1 MTAVRVRFAPSPTG
15 YLHIGGARTA
25 LYNYLYAKATGGTF
39 VLRIE
44 DTDLERSNAEYE
56 KLQIEDLKWLGIFH
70 DEGPDKPNPKYAPY
84 RQSERAEIYQKYALE
99 LIERDLA
106 YYDFCTEEE
115 LEAMKAKAEA
125 EGRDPIYEGK
135 WKEPAHKAEAMARV
149 KAGEK
154 TAIRFRAPKKAYTL
168 KDKVKGDVTYPANMV
183 GDFVIVRSN
192 GLPVYNYCCV
202 IDDMLMEITHVIR
215 GEDHLNNTVRQLMIY
230 EALGAKLPEFAHVS
244 LLIGSDRQKLSKR
257 HGATSVNLYRN
268 EHYLPEAMCNYLTLL
283 GWSHPSE
290 TDIFAK
296 EEIISV
302 FGLERFSAHAAMYDL
317 EKLKWVNGQ
326 HLKKM
331 SNEEILKL
339 LVTIPE
345 AADFNKQDQAWK
357 EGAINLLKQY
367 ADFITDIPKKAL
379 EMIFSEH
386 IEMKNELMEILGW
399 ETTPK
404 ILEFIGSEVAKVT
417 TPFVTE
423 AQLNGWMDTLKK
435 DMGVKGKPLF
445 QGVRAALT
453 GHDHGPDLKL
463 LIPLTPVAVI
473 KKRIALLGNT
483 KQEKDG

>member
-1 MTAVRVRFAPSPTG
+1 MTVRVRFAPSPTG

-25 LYNYLYAKATGGTF
+25 LYNYLYARATGGTF

-56 KLQIEDLKWLGIFH
+56 KLQIDDLKWLGIIH

-84 RQSERAEIYQKYALE
+84 RQSERTEIYQKYADE
-99 LIERDLA
+99 LLAKDLA
-106 YYDFCTEEE
+106 YYDFSTEEE

-125 EGRDPIYEGK
+125 EGRDPVYEGK
-135 WKEPAHKAEAMARV
+135 WKDPANKAEALQRV

-154 TAIRFRAPKKAYTL
+154 PAIRFRAPKKSYTL
-168 KDKVKGDVTYPANMV
+168 KDKVKGEVTYPANMV

-202 IDDMLMEITHVIR
+202 VDDMLMEITHVIR

-230 EALGAKLPEFAHVS
+230 EALNAKVPEFAHVS

-296 EEIISV
+296 DEIISV

-317 EKLKWVNGQ
+317 EKLRWVNGQ

-331 SNEEILKL
+331 SNEDIITMLAG
-339 LVTIPE
+339 IPE
-345 AADFNKQDQAWK
+345 ATEFNKQDANWK
-357 EGAINLLKQY
+357 TGAVNLLKQY
-367 ADFITDIPKKAL
+367 ADFVTDIPKKAE

-386 IEMKNELMEILGW
+386 IDMKNELLEILGW

-404 ILEFIGSEVAKVT
+404 ILEYLASEMAKISA
-417 TPFVTE
+417 PFVTE
-423 AQLNGWMDTLKK
+423 AELNAWMEHAKK
-435 DMGVKGKPLF
+435 EMGIKGKPLF
-445 QGVRAALT
+445 QGIRAALT

-463 LIPLTPVAVI
+463 LVPLTPVSVI
-473 KKRIALLGNT
+473 KKRIALLGKT

>member
-1 MTAVRVRFAPSPTG
+1 MTVRVRFAPSPTG

-25 LYNYLYAKATGGTF
+25 LYNYLYAKKTGGTF

-56 KLQIEDLKWLGIFH
+56 KLQIDDLKWLGITH

-84 RQSERAEIYQKYALE
+84 RQSERLEIYNKYAQQ
-99 LIERDLA
+99 LIEKGVA

-115 LEAMKAKAEA
+115 LEAMKAQNEA
-125 EGRDPIYEGK
+125 EGNDPHYTGK
-135 WKEPAHKAEAMARV
+135 WRNPEHFAEAKKRV
-149 KAGEK
+149 AAGEK
-154 TAIRFRAPKKAYTL
+154 TAIRFKAPKKSYTL
-168 KDKVKGDVTYPANMV
+168 NDNVKGSVTYPDNMV
-183 GDFVIVRSN
+183 GDFVIMRSN
-192 GLPVYNYCCV
+192 GLPTYNYCCV
-202 IDDMLMEITHVIR
+202 VDDMLMEITHVIR

-230 EALGAKLPEFAHVS
+230 EALGARLPEFAHVS

-283 GWSHPSE
+283 GWSHPE
-290 TDIFAK
+290 EKDIFAK

-331 SNEEILKL
+331 PNADILSL
-339 LVTIPE
+339 LGSIPE
-345 AADFNKQDQAWK
+345 AAEFNKQNADWK
-357 EGAINLLKQY
+357 ERALTLLKQY
-367 ADFITDIPKKAL
+367 ADFVTDIPKQAD
-379 EMIFSEH
+379 EIIFSEH
-386 IEMKNELMEILGW
+386 IHMKNELLEILGW

-404 ILEFIGSEVAKVT
+404 ILEYIGSEISKVT

-423 AQLNGWMDTLKK
+423 AELNGWMEHVKK
-435 DMGVKGKPLF
+435 ELGIKGKPLF

-463 LIPLTPVAVI
+463 LIPLTPVSVI
-473 KKRIALLGNT
+473 KKRISLLGKT

>member
-1 MTAVRVRFAPSPTG
+1 MSVRVRFAPSPTG

-39 VLRIE
+39 ILRIE

-56 KLQIEDLKWLGIFH
+56 KLQIDDLKWLGIFH

-84 RQSERAEIYQKYALE
+84 RQSERLDIYNKYAQQ
-99 LIERDLA
+99 LIEKGFA

-115 LEAMKAKAEA
+115 LEAMKAQNEA
-125 EGRDPIYEGK
+125 EGLDPHYTGK
-135 WKEPAHKAEAMARV
+135 WRSPENWAEAKARIA
-149 KAGEK
+149 AGEK
-154 TAIRFRAPKKAYTL
+154 TAIRFKAPKKAYTL
-168 KDKVKGDVTYPANMV
+168 NDKVKGSVTYPENMV
-183 GDFVIVRSN
+183 GDFVIMRSN
-192 GLPVYNYCCV
+192 GLPTYNYCCV
-202 IDDMLMEITHVIR
+202 IDDWLMEITHVIR

-268 EHYLPEAMCNYLTLL
+268 ENYLPEAMCNYLTLL

-296 EEIISV
+296 EEIVSV

-331 SNEEILKL
+331 SNEDIVKMVSAL
-339 LVTIPE
+339 PE
-345 AADFNKQDQAWK
+345 SALFNAQDAAWK
-357 EGAINLLKQY
+357 TGAVNLLKQY
-367 ADFITDIPKKAL
+367 ADFIPDIPKKAQ
-379 EMIFSEH
+379 EIIFSEH
-386 IEMKNELMEILGW
+386 IEMKNELLEILGW

-404 ILEFIGSEVAKVT
+404 IVDYLAGEMKKIS

-423 AQLNGWMDTLKK
+423 AELTAWMEFAKK
-435 DMGVKGKPLF
+435 DLAIKGKPLF
-445 QGVRAALT
+445 QGIRAALT

-463 LIPLTPVAVI
+463 LIPLTPVSVI
-473 KKRIALLGNT
+473 RKRLTLLAKTN
-483 KQEKDG
+483 QEKDG